1 MRNPSL
7 VLVIILV
14 TLAGCSSSGQDR
26 AATVSRSV
34 STAAVQ
40 AQDLS
45 RQVDAVVNALGPFLS
60 GQGDLKQA
68 YQALSTAASNL
79 DTAVATVNKEV
90 AAARTAGDRYA
101 ADWEKRLSTVTDA
114 DIAAS
119 SAARLDQLRAGI
131 ERLALA
137 DTEFKTTST
146 AFTSQL
152 KDLRT
157 ALDLD
162 LSAGGV
168 ASLRNALAANVAAAP
183 ALKQRAATLADRLQG
198 LDGFLG
204 GK

>member
-1 MRNPSL
+1 MRNDTL
-7 VLVIILV
+7 LLVILLIA
-14 TLAGCSSSGQDR
+14 LAGCSSSGQER
-26 AATVSRSV
+26 AATASRSV
-34 STAAVQ
+34 TTATTQ
-40 AQDLS
+40 AQDLD
-45 RQVDAVVNALGPFLS
+45 RHVDAVVTALAPFQS
-60 GQGDLKQA
+60 GQGDLKPA
-68 YQALSTAASNL
+68 YKELTTAAAGL
-79 DTAVATVNKEV
+79 DTAIAAVNKEV
-90 AAARTAGDRYA
+90 TAARTAGDRYA
-101 ADWEKRLSTVTDA
+101 ADWEKRLGTVADA

-137 DTEFKTTST
+137 DNEFQTSAT

-168 ASLRNALAANVAAAP
+168 ASLRNALAATVAAAP

>member
-1 MRNPSL
+1 MRNPTL

-26 AATVSRSV
+26 AATASRSV
-34 STAAVQ
+34 STATTQ
-40 AQDLS
+40 AQDLG
-45 RQVDAVVNALGPFLS
+45 RHVDAVVNALGPFQS

-168 ASLRNALAANVAAAP
+168 AALRNALAANVAAAP